1 MQARECHQRWHS
13 RAGDKAKGVDQMVH
27 GSVHADCARCLRE
40 LPAAS
45 PLAGRSTRMLGLV
58 SEGRR
63 HAMPT
68 ACRDGVACRLS
79 VQQSSFALSSRVCPR
94 YRRTFRPSRGHRRY
108 RVITSNNSYT
118 QHFVVRGR
126 PEERP
131 PWSCGRRPAAPAAC
145 QLGAH
150 TVLGPSSDFFHAT
163 FAVTIPRAVEMS
175 LQSAVVAGRYFFLPS
190 VQAGPGAPFIIPSRP
205 FKT

>member
-1 MQARECHQRWHS
+1 MWTGLGREWCTGPS
-13 RAGDKAKGVDQMVH
+13 N
-27 GSVHADCARCLRE
+27 ADCARCLRE

-45 PLAGRSTRMLGLV
+45 PLAGRSTRMLRLV

-150 TVLGPSSDFFHAT
+150 TVLGPQRLFTRDLRSDNST
-163 FAVTIPRAVEMS
+163 SRGNVT
-175 LQSAVVAGRYFFLPS
+175 AVVAGRCFFLPS
-190 VQAGPGAPFIIPSRP
+190 VQVGLRSLFTIPSTPFISQSADYCAPL
-205 FKT
+205 

>member
-1 MQARECHQRWHS
+1 MSKISSTGCGPNGERVRPCGL
-13 RAGDKAKGVDQMVH
+13 RALL
-27 GSVHADCARCLRE
+27 LRE

-68 ACRDGVACRLS
+68 ACRDGVACQLS

-108 RVITSNNSYT
+108 RVITSNNSYI

-145 QLGAH
+145 QLRAH
-150 TVLGPSSDFFHAT
+150 TVLGPCRLFTRNVGSRIAKRLGNAT
-163 FAVTIPRAVEMS
+163 A
-175 LQSAVVAGRYFFLPS
+175 LVAGRYFFLPS
-190 VQAGPGAPFIIPSRP
+190 VQAGPGAPFIIPSRS

>member
-1 MQARECHQRWHS
+1 MGPQPHQLQL
-13 RAGDKAKGVDQMVH
+13 KGVDGMVH

-45 PLAGRSTRMLGLV
+45 PLAGRFTRMLGLV

-108 RVITSNNSYT
+108 RVITSNNSYC

-131 PWSCGRRPAAPAAC
+131 PWSCGRRPAARGAH
-145 QLGAH
+145 QSGAH
-150 TVLGPSSDFFHAT
+150 TVLGPYRLFTCDFRSGIAT
-163 FAVTIPRAVEMS
+163 SRGNAT
-175 LQSAVVAGRYFFLPS
+175 AVVAGRCFFLPS
-190 VQAGPGAPFIIPSRP
+190 VQVGPGYLFTILSTPFIPTRVGCP
-205 FKT
+205 TQT